1 MGIDGFLNAI
11 KPPGMTSHDVV
22 FFVRRALS
30 VKTGHLGTLDY
41 GAAGVLPL
49 ALGKAVRV
57 LEYLERAEKGY
68 RAEAC
73 LGSSTDTQDSFGKV
87 LSEGEWRSISHL
99 DVEKALA
106 ELQSRKSQVPPLRS
120 AVSYKGERLWRRA
133 LRGESPDVLPRPV
146 EIFSLKMIKFDP
158 PHVVFDVLCS
168 AGTYVRT
175 LCRDLGE
182 ILGSGAHLSFL
193 VRFKSGIFHLED
205 GIPLEEIGT
214 LPGEGRERI
223 IPTDE
228 LLRHLPGAIVLEA
241 FEKKLRNGVRLN
253 PGSDLSGFSGAASG
267 ENVRLLNS
275 ENALLAIG
283 RMLEDGFIQPIKVF
297 AETLGGLH

>member
-22 FFVRRALS
+22 LFARRTLS
-30 VKTGHLGTLDY
+30 VKAGHLGTLDY

-57 LEYLERAEKGY
+57 LEYIEKADKGY
-68 RAEAC
+68 RAEAH

-87 LSEGEWRSISHL
+87 LSEGEWRSVSRL

-106 ELQSRKSQVPPLRS
+106 VLQSRKSQVPPLRS
-120 AVSYKGERLWRRA
+120 AISYKGERLWRRA
-133 LRGESPDVLPRPV
+133 LRGENPDVLPRPV
-146 EIFSLKMIKFDP
+146 EIFSLKLIKFDP

-223 IPTDE
+223 IPTGE
-228 LLRHLPGAIVLEA
+228 LLRHLPGAIVREA
-241 FEKKLRNGVRLN
+241 FEKKLRNGVRID
-253 PGSDLSGFSGAASG
+253 PGSDLVEFSGAAPG

-275 ENALLAIG
+275 ENELLAIG
-283 RMLEDGFIQPIKVF
+283 RMLEDGFIQPVKVF
-297 AETLGGLH
+297 AED